1 MLLATALAATAVAA
15 LATPQAVSAVGYLT
29 PSAVQVRVGDSVTLT
44 TDLCASGAT
53 VTALRMAVQDARS
66 KGLAPYMPIDPVA
79 AGLTQTAAGVTFS
92 VTSATAYTE
101 LRFQL
106 DCSDGT
112 QAVSG
117 EPVRVFPPAP
127 EFWWNYNNY
136 GPVFTATPGFVF
148 SLGAFVMDC
157 PDGAATHLDF
167 TASGAATPFIAMDGT
182 VDGTT
187 VLFDLDLPADMADG
201 VYTAAVTCQGVGGP
215 ITQSVPVTVG
225 AGTTPATGSS
235 PLIAAWAAIVLAA
248 GLALRRVGRRPAAA
262 HGH

>member
-1 MLLATALAATAVAA
+1 MLVTGAVVATVLTTLVIP
-15 LATPQAVSAVGYLT
+15 TPASAVGYLT
-29 PSAVQVRVGDSVTLT
+29 PSASQVRVGGAVTLA
-44 TDLCASGAT
+44 TDLCASGDT
-53 VTALRMAVQDARS
+53 VTALRMAVQDARA

-79 AGLTQTAAGVTFS
+79 AGLTQTAGGTTFTVTA
-92 VTSATAYTE
+92 TTAYTE

-106 DCSDGT
+106 DCSDGS
-112 QAVSG
+112 QAISG

-157 PDGAATHLDF
+157 PDGAATHLVF
-167 TASGAATPFIAMDGT
+167 TGPGATTPLIAMDGT

-187 VLFDLDLPADMADG
+187 VLFDLDLPADMPQG
-201 VYTAAVTCQGVGGP
+201 VYTAAVTCRGAGGS

-225 AGTTPATGSS
+225 ADTTPATGGS
-235 PLIAAWAAIVLAA
+235 PLIAAWAAMTLTA
-248 GLALRRVGRRPAAA
+248 GLALRRMGRRPAAA